1 MYKLA
6 RTLKQIENEQAQKV
20 HDAGFKIVDVTAEEL
35 EDGVGAT
42 VGLNA
47 VKDEVFY
54 SLRDALREIGESVDF
69 MALAFERLGR

>member
-1 MYKLA
+1 MSKLA
-6 RTLKQIENEQAQKV
+6 KTLKQIEREQAQKV
-20 HDAGFKIVDVTAEEL
+20 HDAGFAVVNVTAEEF

-54 SLRDALREIGESVDF
+54 SLRQALREIGESVDF
-69 MALAFERLGR
+69 MALALERLGR